1 MLSDMLGWGASQPE
15 HQFDAQLK
23 KQSVT
28 LEDSSR
34 ICRGAPANGDSP
46 IDGYWS
52 ALCDKPLLRN
62 TGRCLTLLVEAVPVR
77 AHHAPRGLTSAPRR
91 LRISPSPRFP
101 WAHTLT
107 LSVTPTRHTVTFR
120 VLSKGN
126 EGRSDGWAV
135 VGMASPS
142 SSKGSGPGGADDSL
156 GVGSDGTSSVGPCPA
171 VVKAQPYLTLAL
183 APTLALAVAL
193 TVTLAVLLT
202 RPVPRAHRQA
212 VAAKGPSAGGRV
224 RGAPRTCRALPLP
237 APLPERSVL
246 ILTHPNSPEL
256 TRTVTSYRSQ
266 PHRAP

>member
-1 MLSDMLGWGASQPE
+1 M
-15 HQFDAQLK
+15 
-23 KQSVT
+23 
-28 LEDSSR
+28 
-34 ICRGAPANGDSP
+34 
-46 IDGYWS
+46 
-52 ALCDKPLLRN
+52 
-62 TGRCLTLLVEAVPVR
+62 
-77 AHHAPRGLTSAPRR
+77 
-91 LRISPSPRFP
+91 
-101 WAHTLT
+101 
-107 LSVTPTRHTVTFR
+107 TPTRHTVTFR

-256 TRTVTSYRSQ
+256 TRTHSNR
-266 PHRAP
+266 HL

>member
-91 LRISPSPRFP
+91 LLIFHASHG
-101 WAHTLT
+101 HTLT

-156 GVGSDGTSSVGPCPA
+156 GVGSDGTSSVGP
-171 VVKAQPYLTLAL
+171 
-183 APTLALAVAL
+183 
-193 TVTLAVLLT
+193 
-202 RPVPRAHRQA
+202 
-212 VAAKGPSAGGRV
+212 
-224 RGAPRTCRALPLP
+224 
-237 APLPERSVL
+237 
-246 ILTHPNSPEL
+246 
-256 TRTVTSYRSQ
+256 
-266 PHRAP
+266 

>member
-91 LRISPSPRFP
+91 LRISPFPPRFP
-101 WAHTLT
+101 WAHAN
-107 LSVTPTRHTVTFR
+107 P
-120 VLSKGN
+120 N
-126 EGRSDGWAV
+126 PDSDQAHGDV
-135 VGMASPS
+135 SCPQQGER
-142 SSKGSGPGGADDSL
+142 
-156 GVGSDGTSSVGPCPA
+156 GT
-171 VVKAQPYLTLAL
+171 
-183 APTLALAVAL
+183 
-193 TVTLAVLLT
+193 
-202 RPVPRAHRQA
+202 
-212 VAAKGPSAGGRV
+212 
-224 RGAPRTCRALPLP
+224 
-237 APLPERSVL
+237 
-246 ILTHPNSPEL
+246 
-256 TRTVTSYRSQ
+256 
-266 PHRAP
+266 